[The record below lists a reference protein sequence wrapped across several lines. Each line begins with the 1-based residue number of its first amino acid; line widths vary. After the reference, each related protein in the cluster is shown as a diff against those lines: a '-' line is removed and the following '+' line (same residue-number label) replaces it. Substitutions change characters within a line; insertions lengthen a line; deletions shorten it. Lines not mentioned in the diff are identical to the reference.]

1 MKVAVTYEN
10 GQIFQHFGHSEN
22 FKIYET
28 EGNKIVCAEVIGA
41 DGAGHSALTAVLKDK
56 GVNVLICGGI
66 GNGAATALSEAG
78 IDVYSGA
85 DGEADAAVEAYLNGD
100 LASAGVNCNHHHEHE
115 EGHGCG
121 HCGNHE
127 EASGDGHCG
136 SHEEASGC
144 GHCGSSEE
152 ESGCGSCGSDD
163 DESGCGSG
171 CGGCGG
177 GCGTF
182 TPSFE
187 GPNVG
192 KKVKV
197 HYKGTLNDGTQFDSS
212 YDRGEP
218 LEFTC
223 GAGMMIQG
231 FDKAVA
237 TMNVGDVVDVH
248 LMPEEAYGEADPR
261 AFITL
266 PISELPGAEEL
277 KVDDKVYL
285 QNMYGQP
292 FPARV
297 AALTDTD
304 ITFDANHEMAGKEL
318 NFRIELV
325 EVL

>member
-1 MKVAVTYEN
+1 MEN
-10 GQIFQHFGHSEN
+10 TKSSTI
-22 FKIYET
+22 
-28 EGNKIVCAEVIGA
+28 EGK
-41 DGAGHSALTAVLKDK
+41 
-56 GVNVLICGGI
+56 
-66 GNGAATALSEAG
+66 
-78 IDVYSGA
+78 
-85 DGEADAAVEAYLNGD
+85 
-100 LASAGVNCNHHHEHE
+100 
-115 EGHGCG
+115 
-121 HCGNHE
+121 
-127 EASGDGHCG
+127 
-136 SHEEASGC
+136 
-144 GHCGSSEE
+144 
-152 ESGCGSCGSDD
+152 
-163 DESGCGSG
+163 
-171 CGGCGG
+171 
-177 GCGTF
+177 
-182 TPSFE
+182 
-187 GPNVG
+187 NVG
-192 KKVKV
+192 KKCRT
-197 HYKGTLNDGTQFDSS
+197 HYRGTFNDGTQFDSS

-231 FDKAVA
+231 FDKVAA
-237 TMNVGDVVDVH
+237 TMNVGDVIDVH

-297 AALTDTD
+297 AALTDTE

>member
-1 MKVAVTYEN
+1 MKIAVTYEN

-28 EGNKIVCAEVIGA
+28 EGKNIVSAKVIGT
-41 DGAGHSALTAVLKDK
+41 DGAGHSALAALLNDN
-56 GVNVLICGGI
+56 GINVLICGGI
-66 GNGAATALSEAG
+66 GNGAVAALSEAG
-78 IDVYSGA
+78 IEVYSGA

-100 LASAGVNCNHHHEHE
+100 LKSAGVNCDHHHEHE

-121 HCGNHE
+121 HCG
-127 EASGDGHCG
+127 
-136 SHEEASGC
+136 SHEHE
-144 GHCGSSEE
+144 
-152 ESGCGSCGSDD
+152 
-163 DESGCGSG
+163 DELNCGSG

-197 HYKGTLNDGTQFDSS
+197 HYKGTFDDGTQFDSS

-218 LEFTC
+218 LEVTC

-237 TMNVGDVVDVH
+237 TMNVGDVIDVH
-248 LMPEEAYGEADPR
+248 LMPQEAYGESDPN

-277 KVDDKVYL
+277 KVDDKIYL
-285 QNMYGQP
+285 QNMYGQS

>member
-1 MKVAVTYEN
+1 MKIAVTYEN

-28 EGNKIVCAEVIGA
+28 EGKNIVRAKVIGT
-41 DGAGHSALTAVLKDK
+41 DGAGHSALAALFNDN
-56 GVNVLICGGI
+56 GINVLICGGI
-66 GNGAATALSEAG
+66 GNGAVAALSEAG
-78 IDVYSGA
+78 IEVYSGA

-100 LASAGVNCNHHHEHE
+100 LKSAGVNCDHHHEHE

-121 HCGNHE
+121 HCG
-127 EASGDGHCG
+127 
-136 SHEEASGC
+136 SHEHE
-144 GHCGSSEE
+144 
-152 ESGCGSCGSDD
+152 
-163 DESGCGSG
+163 DELNCGSG

-197 HYKGTLNDGTQFDSS
+197 HYKGTFDDGTQFDSS

-237 TMNVGDVVDVH
+237 TMNVGDVIDVH
-248 LMPEEAYGEADPR
+248 LMPQEAYGESDPN

-277 KVDDKVYL
+277 KVDDKIYL
-285 QNMYGQP
+285 QNMYGQS

>member
-1 MKVAVTYEN
+1 MKIAVAYEN
-10 GQIFQHFGHSEN
+10 GQVFQHFGHSKN
-22 FKIYET
+22 FKVYET
-28 EGNKIVCAEVIGA
+28 EGNNIVKAEVIGA
-41 DGAGHSALTAVLKDK
+41 DGAGHSEQAAALKNM
-56 GVNVLICGGI
+56 GVEVVICGGI
-66 GNGAATALSEAG
+66 GNGAVTALSEAG

-85 DGEADAAVEAYLNGD
+85 DGEADASVEAYLNGD
-100 LASAGVNCNHHHEHE
+100 LASAGVNCDHHHNNGD
-115 EGHGCG
+115 GHGCG
-121 HCGNHE
+121 HCGNHDE
-127 EASGDGHCG
+127 E
-136 SHEEASGC
+136 ESGC
-144 GHCGSSEE
+144 GHCGDETDAD
-152 ESGCGSCGSDD
+152 SGCGH
-163 DESGCGSG
+163 G

-177 GCGTF
+177 SCGTF

-197 HYKGTLNDGTQFDSS
+197 HYKGTFDDGTQFDSS

-237 TMNVGDVVDVH
+237 TMNAGDVIDVH
-248 LMPEEAYGEADPR
+248 LMPEEAYGEADPE

-277 KVDDKVYL
+277 KIDDKVYL

-297 AALTDTD
+297 SALTDTD